1 VIGVL
6 LVLLVASSVTDVLWG
21 RIPNKVTYSGLISGL
36 GLNAL
41 GTFLVQ
47 LNWAKSSQLAEMGWV
62 GLDRSLLGFFVCGL
76 VMLACYVFFSIG
88 GGDVKLIAMMGAF
101 LGPERGITAML
112 WTFVL
117 GACLGLIVLVW
128 RVGPWQLLTQGGR
141 HLLWSIRLGRWDP
154 LTPEERAQLQ
164 PPLFLAPSALI
175 ATVIVAFDLVETYVL
190 AVGMD

>member
-6 LVLLVASSVTDVLWG
+6 LVLLAAASVTDILWG
-21 RIPNKVTYSGLISGL
+21 RIPNKITYSGMIGGL

-41 GTFLVQ
+41 GTLLVQ
-47 LNWAKSSQLAEMGWV
+47 LGWAKYSQLGAMGWV
-62 GLDRSLLGFFVCGL
+62 GIDRSLLGFLVCGL
-76 VMLACYVFFSIG
+76 VMLACYVFFNIG

-101 LGPERGITAML
+101 LGPERGVTAML

-117 GACLGLIVLVW
+117 GACFGLIVLVW
-128 RVGPWQLLTQGGR
+128 RVGPWQLVTRGGR

-164 PPLFLAPSALI
+164 PPLFLAPSAWI
-175 ATVIVAFDLVETYVL
+175 ATVIVAFDLVERYVL
-190 AVGMD
+190 AVGID